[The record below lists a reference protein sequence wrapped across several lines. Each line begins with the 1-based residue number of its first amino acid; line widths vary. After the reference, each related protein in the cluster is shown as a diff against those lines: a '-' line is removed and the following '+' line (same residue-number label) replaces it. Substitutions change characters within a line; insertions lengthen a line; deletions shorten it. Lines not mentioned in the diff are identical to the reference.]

1 MATQLAEA
9 GASPHEIMS
18 VTGHRSLSEVQRYTR
33 EANKPKRANSAIA
46 KFK

>member
-1 MATQLAEA
+1 MATQLAEG

-33 EANKPKRANSAIA
+33 DANKSKLAYFAIA
-46 KFK
+46 RFK